1 MHKISHPQTD
11 SQSQETRPNQNRQA
25 AKRETPTYLAV
36 VATVPGS
43 AVALVDWGRLAL
55 LHRPLHFRQN
65 LSVPRLCSQGLP
77 AVEVVRHQHSRA
89 SGVAIS
95 WLAATAVL
103 CRLVATLARHSG
115 QADV

>member
-1 MHKISHPQTD
+1 MRTISYAQADTK
-11 SQSQETRPNQNRQA
+11 SQETRPNQNQQA
-25 AKRETPTYLAV
+25 AKREAPTYLAV

-65 LSVPRLCSQGLP
+65 LSVPMLCSQGLP

-89 SGVAIS
+89 SGVAVS

-103 CRLVATLARHSG
+103 CQLVATLARHSG